1 MIRSW
6 ILYILTVGVVFVFTI
21 LYGKQSGFL
30 LCLLTVLL
38 PLIYAALTIILAS
51 RMGIRLRL
59 DGARCQKEN
68 TRCWMLEFQDGS
80 VLIQG
85 NRLSICYKIC
95 TAQGKICDRKKQIVF
110 LENDKEYEMT
120 YQTKYAGK
128 YTICIERIT
137 IYSGFSL
144 FYKNLVKDLS
154 DSFFIMPKYREELVQ
169 IEPLPAQREG
179 DGDTF
184 IQGKEGNDPSEL
196 LGFREYRPG
205 DKRNRI
211 DWRATIKTGEL
222 MVPQYGFPVACDV
235 GIFVDLEQV
244 DDKKTERVLE
254 LVYALCIAIKEQG
267 RNWYVTWENRK
278 SERLERNELKWEF
291 DIHATLYRL
300 AGSIGEHSVKLEDL
314 YTRRFEDACF
324 SRVYFISDR
333 KKQGNAEEAV
343 EKLCAEK
350 VVWMDV

>member
-38 PLIYAALTIILAS
+38 PLIYATLTVILGS
-51 RMGIRLRL
+51 RIAFKMCL
-59 DGARCQKEN
+59 DGPHCQKGN
-68 TRCWMLEFQDGS
+68 TRCWLLDFPDGS
-80 VLIQG
+80 LLIQG
-85 NRLSICYKIC
+85 NRLSIRYKIC
-95 TAQGKICDRKKQIVF
+95 TSQGKICDRKKQIVF
-110 LENDKEYEMT
+110 LENDKNYEMT
-120 YQTKYAGK
+120 YQTKYAGM

-184 IQGKEGNDPSEL
+184 IQGKEGNDPSEI

-211 DWRATIKTGEL
+211 NWRATIKTGEL

-235 GIFVDLEQV
+235 GIFVDLEQI
-244 DDKKTERVLE
+244 DEKKTERVLE
-254 LVYALCIAIKEQG
+254 LVYALCIAMKEQG
-267 RNWYVTWENRK
+267 RNWYVIWENRK
-278 SERLERNELKWEF
+278 LDRLERKELKGES
-291 DIHATLYRL
+291 DIYATLYRI
-300 AGSIGEHSVKLEDL
+300 AGSIGEHSIKLENL
-314 YTRRFEDACF
+314 YTRRFEDTYFLQA
-324 SRVYFISDR
+324 YFISDR
-333 KKQGNAEEAV
+333 KKQTNAEEAA
-343 EKLCAEK
+343 EKLRAEK
-350 VVWMDV
+350 VIWMEL

>member
-1 MIRSW
+1 MSR
-6 ILYILTVGVVFVFTI
+6 
-21 LYGKQSGFL
+21 
-30 LCLLTVLL
+30 CLHSVRETAIHL
-38 PLIYAALTIILAS
+38 S
-51 RMGIRLRL
+51 R
-59 DGARCQKEN
+59 
-68 TRCWMLEFQDGS
+68 
-80 VLIQG
+80 
-85 NRLSICYKIC
+85 
-95 TAQGKICDRKKQIVF
+95 
-110 LENDKEYEMT
+110 
-120 YQTKYAGK
+120 
-128 YTICIERIT
+128 
-137 IYSGFSL
+137 
-144 FYKNLVKDLS
+144 
-154 DSFFIMPKYREELVQ
+154 
-169 IEPLPAQREG
+169 
-179 DGDTF
+179 
-184 IQGKEGNDPSEL
+184 DPSEL

-254 LVYALCIAIKEQG
+254 LVYALCIAMKEQD

-278 SERLERNELKWEF
+278 SEQLERKELKWKF
-291 DIHATLYRL
+291 DIHETLYRL

-314 YTRRFEDACF
+314 YTSRFEDACF

-333 KKQGNAEEAV
+333 KKQGNAEEAA

>member
-1 MIRSW
+1 MPES
-6 ILYILTVGVVFVFTI
+6 ILFALKESQFTVVFRCFIKTLSKIYQI
-21 LYGKQSGFL
+21 LFL
-30 LCLLTVLL
+30 LC
-38 PLIYAALTIILAS
+38 
-51 RMGIRLRL
+51 
-59 DGARCQKEN
+59 QN
-68 TRCWMLEFQDGS
+68 TGKNWC
-80 VLIQG
+80 
-85 NRLSICYKIC
+85 RLSRCLHSVRE
-95 TAQGKICDRKKQIVF
+95 TA
-110 LENDKEYEMT
+110 
-120 YQTKYAGK
+120 
-128 YTICIERIT
+128 
-137 IYSGFSL
+137 
-144 FYKNLVKDLS
+144 
-154 DSFFIMPKYREELVQ
+154 
-169 IEPLPAQREG
+169 
-179 DGDTF
+179 DTF

-278 SERLERNELKWEF
+278 SERLERKELKWEF

-333 KKQGNAEEAV
+333 KKQGNAEGAV

>member
-1 MIRSW
+1 
-6 ILYILTVGVVFVFTI
+6 
-21 LYGKQSGFL
+21 
-30 LCLLTVLL
+30 
-38 PLIYAALTIILAS
+38 
-51 RMGIRLRL
+51 
-59 DGARCQKEN
+59 
-68 TRCWMLEFQDGS
+68 
-80 VLIQG
+80 
-85 NRLSICYKIC
+85 
-95 TAQGKICDRKKQIVF
+95 
-110 LENDKEYEMT
+110 MT

-235 GIFVDLEQV
+235 GILWIWSRWMTKRQNGSWNLYMLFVL
-244 DDKKTERVLE
+244 R
-254 LVYALCIAIKEQG
+254 
-267 RNWYVTWENRK
+267 
-278 SERLERNELKWEF
+278 
-291 DIHATLYRL
+291 
-300 AGSIGEHSVKLEDL
+300 
-314 YTRRFEDACF
+314 
-324 SRVYFISDR
+324 
-333 KKQGNAEEAV
+333 
-343 EKLCAEK
+343 
-350 VVWMDV
+350 